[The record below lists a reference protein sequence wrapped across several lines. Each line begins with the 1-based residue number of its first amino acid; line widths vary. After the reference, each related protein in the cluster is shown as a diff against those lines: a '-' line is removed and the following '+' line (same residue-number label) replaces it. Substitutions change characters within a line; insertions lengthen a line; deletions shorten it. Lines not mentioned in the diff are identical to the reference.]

1 MLNSDNQEMTSLL
14 NKVEQYLQK
23 NSIYCT
29 KSFLKSKIEIFKN
42 LPKLE
47 EKILEVIKTENIEN
61 FIDKEKMKSF
71 KLSESCKFDVKK
83 TIIKNNLIF
92 QIEGYSNI
100 AEPLE
105 KVNKANEA
113 NSENLDEVDNFESNY
128 LQGDGEENVKQTEK
142 VILKIKLINGVDTL
156 YGFEYEELTELKK
169 FFTTAKDNKF
179 VKIIVGPEVE
189 VRRGILYLSQKN
201 VKLI

>member
-14 NKVEQYLQK
+14 NKVEQFLQK
-23 NSIYCT
+23 NYIYCT
-29 KSFLKSKIEIFKN
+29 KSFLKNKIEAFKN

-47 EKILEVIKTENIEN
+47 EKILEVIRTEDINS
-61 FIDKEKMKSF
+61 FIDKEKIGNF
-71 KLSESCKFDVKK
+71 KLAESCKYDVKNVK
-83 TIIKNNLIF
+83 IKYNLLF
-92 QIEGYSNI
+92 QIDGYSNI

-105 KVNKANEA
+105 KNNKANEA
-113 NSENLDEVDNFESNY
+113 NNNENLDELDNFESNY

-142 VILKIKLINGVDTL
+142 VILKIKLTNGVDTL
-156 YGFEYEELTELKK
+156 YGFEYEELTDLKK
-169 FFTTAKDNKF
+169 FLATKDNKF

>member
-29 KSFLKSKIEIFKN
+29 KTFLKNKIELFKN
-42 LPKLE
+42 IPKLE
-47 EKILEVIKTENIEN
+47 EKILEVIKTEDIEN

-71 KLSESCKFDVKK
+71 KLSESCKFDIKK
-83 TIIKNNLIF
+83 SIIKNNLLF
-92 QIEGYSNI
+92 QIDGYSNI

-113 NSENLDEVDNFESNY
+113 NENLDETDNFESNY

-156 YGFEYEELTELKK
+156 YGFEYEELTELKR
-169 FFTTAKDNKF
+169 FLTANKENKF
-179 VKIIVGPEVE
+179 VKIIVGPEIE
-189 VRRGILYLSQKN
+189 VRRGIFYLSQKN